1 MKINEIVNQLR
12 AMSSECGNSTVYLP
26 REIVEIINGKKEDNW
41 ETIEAG
47 KVLYYIADM
56 LEE

>member
-1 MKINEIVNQLR
+1 MKINEIVDQLR
-12 AMSSECGNSTVYLP
+12 TMSSECGNSTVYLP
-26 REIVEIINGKKEDNW
+26 REIVEIINGKQEEDW